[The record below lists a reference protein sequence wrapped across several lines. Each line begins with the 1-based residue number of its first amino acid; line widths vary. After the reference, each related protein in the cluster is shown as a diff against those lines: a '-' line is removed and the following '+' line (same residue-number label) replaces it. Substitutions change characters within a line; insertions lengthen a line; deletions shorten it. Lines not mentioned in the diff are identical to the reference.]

1 MLESATIEERVCM
14 RVNPTALPRF
24 INLYSSCVSFTSL
37 TSGNSVR
44 DLLNIIRRTGML
56 MLHYIGSNTML
67 VMLIRTE
74 ERIGENILIDSM
86 IKIN

>member
-44 DLLNIIRRTGML
+44 DLLNIIRTGML

-67 VMLIRTE
+67 VMLICTE